1 MRLRSTSLLVI
12 LLLVAV
18 LAVVVAGC
26 GGNGEETTT
35 TTTASGGEETT
46 TTGAPPAETIT
57 WVWNISATGTATSPY
72 GLTAQYFAD
81 EIEKRSDGRLVVELN
96 YGGALGYKAAEM
108 LETVSERL
116 VDGGDLSLPH
126 IVGSEPLGNFGSL
139 PFLHQGY
146 DEYWDWLDNLLVP
159 KLAPEFEEK
168 WGVVPI
174 GTFTFGSMYLLWN
187 EALDEV
193 EQVNGQR
200 FRIFGDINAEF
211 WKSLGVNVIY
221 LPVEELQTAMER
233 NMIDGMPNSNAL
245 IDQLEAWEYYE
256 YRNDLGAIIGS
267 SMFIVNKEAF
277 DALPD
282 DLQQLVMEVGADMTE
297 AGRGFL
303 QEDDA
308 RMTEELP
315 GKGMETHIVPKETLE
330 QMRDTGK
337 KAWMDWA
344 TTTSPLAEEIMK
356 ETFAMLGMEWSAE

>member
-1 MRLRSTSLLVI
+1 MRLRRSYLFAI
-12 LLLVAV
+12 LLLIAA
-18 LAVVVAGC
+18 LALVVSGC
-26 GGNGEETTT
+26 GGEAEETTTTTAADGEETTT
-35 TTTASGGEETT
+35 TA
-46 TTGAPPAETIT
+46 APPAETIT
-57 WVWNISATGTATSPY
+57 WVWNISSTGTATSPY
-72 GLTAQYFAD
+72 GLTAAYFAE
-81 EIEKRSDGRLVVELN
+81 EIEKRSEGRLVVELN

-146 DEYWDWLDNLLVP
+146 DEYWDWLDNLLMP

-187 EALDEV
+187 EALDDV
-193 EQVNGQR
+193 EQVRGQR

-211 WKSLGVNVIY
+211 WNSLGVNVIY

-233 NMIDGMPNSNAL
+233 NMIDGMPNSNPL
-245 IDQLEAWEYYE
+245 IDQLEAWEYYQ

-267 SMFIVNKEAF
+267 SMFVVNKDAF
-277 DALPD
+277 EALPE
-282 DLQQLVMEVGADMTE
+282 DLQQLVMEVGRDMTE
-297 AGRGFL
+297 YGREL
-303 QEDDA
+303 LIADDA

-315 GKGMETHIVPKETLE
+315 DKGMETYMVPKETLE
-330 QMRDTGK
+330 QMRDIGK
-337 KAWMDWA
+337 EAWINWA
-344 TTTSPLAEEIMK
+344 TATSPLAEEIMK
-356 ETFAMLGMEWSAE
+356 ETFAMLGMEWSTN